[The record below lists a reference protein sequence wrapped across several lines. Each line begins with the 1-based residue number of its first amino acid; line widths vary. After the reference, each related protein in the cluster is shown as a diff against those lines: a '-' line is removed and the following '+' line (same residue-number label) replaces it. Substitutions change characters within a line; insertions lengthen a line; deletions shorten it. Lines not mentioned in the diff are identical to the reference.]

1 MVSPISGRYGSNMV
15 SPMTPRPV
23 ASPMDGKV
31 GGIKPLAGGDVAQTV
46 EGLKT
51 AVDQL
56 EQMIDQ
62 IMKLMSRS
70 GAAPAGSDMGGGGGA
85 APVGAAGGSSP
96 AGDSFT
102 PGSAMSSPAGMPSLT
117 GTGNPSELL
126 AGINIDPAL
135 RPAIEAIAQHP
146 EGAKLLAA
154 AKANGL
160 TDISVNSALNPDG
173 GAGTEGLAIYGGG
186 NARIEIAN
194 PNSANLVQTLVHE
207 LGHAATTGDGNSQ
220 AEEQAVHALGER
232 LQADI
237 TGQGSTFQLDL
248 GSYSDLALDN
258 GVINSLRNI
267 GIRV

>member
-15 SPMTPRPV
+15 SPMNSRAM
-23 ASPMDGKV
+23 ASPVEGKV
-31 GGIKPLAGGDVAQTV
+31 AGIKPMAGGNAQAV
-46 EGLKT
+46 EGLKQ

-70 GAAPAGSDMGGGGGA
+70 GAAPAGADMGGGGA
-85 APVGAAGGSSP
+85 ASPVGASGGASS

-102 PGSAMSSPAGMPSLT
+102 PGSAMSSAPEGMPSLT

-126 AGINIDPAL
+126 AGMNIDPAL

-154 AKANGL
+154 AKANGM
-160 TDISVNSALNPDG
+160 TSISVNGALNPDG
-173 GAGTEGLAIYGGG
+173 GSGTEGLTIYGGG
-186 NARIEIAN
+186 NTRVEIAN
-194 PNSANLVQTLVHE
+194 PNSANLIQTLVHE

-232 LQADI
+232 LQADL
-237 TGQGSTFQLDL
+237 TGQGSTFNLDL
-248 GSYSDLALDN
+248 GSYSDLAQDN